1 MLEHVLDLSSN
12 SSETTSAVSCMQ
24 FSWKANVVI
33 LSLEISDGYFKRQ
46 ILHNESMGGIQR
58 CVKNVRLYAC
68 MCASATEYFV
78 VL

>member
-12 SSETTSAVSCMQ
+12 SNETTTSAVSCMQ

-33 LSLEISDGYFKRQ
+33 LPLEISDGYFKRQ

-58 CVKNVRLYAC
+58 CVKNCAC
-68 MCASATEYFV
+68 MHVCVQVQQSI
-78 VL
+78 L